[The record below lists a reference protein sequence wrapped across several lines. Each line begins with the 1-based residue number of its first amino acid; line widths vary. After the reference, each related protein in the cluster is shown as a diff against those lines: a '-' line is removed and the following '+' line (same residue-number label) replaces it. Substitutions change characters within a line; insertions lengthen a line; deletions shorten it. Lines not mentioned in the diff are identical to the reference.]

1 MLIKDQLLFHVIFI
15 LGLGLKEQS
24 PTVTHWSFYN
34 RGQSNGRTM
43 QWFLKLLLE
52 VSHALSTHISLVEA
66 GQKTKHNIGVWE
78 V

>member
-1 MLIKDQLLFHVIFI
+1 MLVTDQLLIHVIFI

-24 PTVTHWSFYN
+24 SPVTHGSFYN
-34 RGQSNGRTM
+34 RGKSNGRTM
-43 QWFLKLLLE
+43 QWFLKLLLK

-66 GQKTKHNIGVWE
+66 SQKTKHNIGVWE